1 MTTEFQSL
9 AATSIQ
15 PSISQGPPASQPPL
29 HLWFPSSTTLPH
41 TIIIIAVAS
50 GVLILI
56 VCWSPRSHHHDSHQ
70 RLNLR
75 TFIWHTTRTNLLFSS
90 QTTPKASIIVRR
102 PLIRHSEAIKGADI
116 WTRQHTRGERYVIMK
131 QQLTLTCATPARSS
145 AIVQTVLLEKRI
157 SLGICVQME
166 RRSFFFYYYA

>member
-1 MTTEFQSL
+1 MVGDSESGCARLSVHHGLTHIPADRLLLLVIARFDDGI
-9 AATSIQ
+9 SITRGHIH
-15 PSISQGPPASQPPL
+15 PSISQGPPASQQPL

-41 TIIIIAVAS
+41 TIITIAVAS

-56 VCWSPRSHHHDSHQ
+56 VCRSPRSHHHDSHQPPHQ

-116 WTRQHTRGERYVIMK
+116 WTRQHTRGERDM
-131 QQLTLTCATPARSS
+131 
-145 AIVQTVLLEKRI
+145 
-157 SLGICVQME
+157 
-166 RRSFFFYYYA
+166 